1 MEREINKFH
10 ALQLFT
16 DTFSAETVHLTNEKI
31 GIYIR
36 LLCFAWTKNTQMF
49 TNDNAYRICQ
59 CIDDKCKRKV
69 DEVLVE
75 FFKKNGISGNT
86 TYWLHKRLVQE
97 HQYLTDKY
105 KKRSMAGKKGAM
117 IRHSANGKTLTP
129 IPNPNPNPNKIY
141 DEHFEELWKKLEIRR
156 GSKFKA
162 FQEYWKLDK
171 HTGCTVGDIL
181 SSDEIATIYN
191 AQQKGIE
198 DKFVPHFSTWL
209 SQRRWENDEKREE
222 SATIIQKMEKLG
234 YVFRHTESNFD
245 YFKKDGNEYKID
257 KYDKDHIIH
266 RVE

>member
-16 DTFSAETVHLTNEKI
+16 DTFSAETVHLTNEGV

-36 LLCFAWTKNTQMF
+36 LLCFAWTKNTKPFSTQS
-49 TNDNAYRICQ
+49 AYRICQ
-59 CIDDKCKRKV
+59 CKSAECQYTV
-69 DEVLVE
+69 DEILRE
-75 FFKKNGISGNT
+75 FFKFPEDSNDTWI
-86 TYWLHKRLVQE
+86 HKRLVQE

-117 IRHSANGKTLTP
+117 IRHSANGKSLT
-129 IPNPNPNPNKIY
+129 PNPNPNPKPNKIY

-209 SQRRWENDEKREE
+209 SQRRWENDEKRDE
-222 SATIIQKMEKLG
+222 STTIVQKMEKLG
-234 YVFRHTESNFD
+234 YVFRHTEANFD
-245 YFKKDGNEYKID
+245 YFKKDGIEYKID